1 MKTTPFTD
9 VHIALGAKMHEF
21 AGFNMPIEYTG
32 IIDEHMTVVNGVG
45 VFDVSHMGEFWVK
58 GPNALAFIQ
67 SVTSN
72 DASVLPI
79 GKAQY
84 TCFPND
90 KGGIVDDLLVY
101 HYEPEKYLLVVN
113 AGNIAK
119 DWDWCVSHNTVGAE
133 LENSSDRTAQ
143 LAVQGPKAVE
153 VLQRLT
159 PVDLSS
165 IPYYSFV
172 TGEFAGCKNV
182 IISNTGYTGAGGFE
196 LYFYPDDAMTIW
208 NAIFEAGKPEGIKPI
223 GLGARDTL
231 RLEMGFCLYGN
242 DLDDTTSPIE
252 AGLGWITK
260 FAEGKNIKP
269 IGLGARDTLR
279 LEMGFCLYGNDL
291 DDTTS
296 PIEAGL
302 GWITKFAEGKN
313 FTNRAELE
321 RQKKEG
327 VSRKL
332 CAFELVDKGIPRHGY
347 EIADAEDNIIGVVT
361 SGTMSPVLKKGIGM
375 GYVKP
380 EFAKAG
386 TEICIKVRGRN
397 LKAQVVKAPFR
408 K

>member
-21 AGFNMPIEYTG
+21 AGYNMPIEYSG
-32 IIDEHMTVVNGVG
+32 IIDEHNTVVNGVG

-58 GPNALAFIQ
+58 SPHALELIQ
-67 SVTSN
+67 KITSN
-72 DASVLPI
+72 DASKLPL

-84 TCFPND
+84 TCFPNET
-90 KGGIVDDLLVY
+90 GGIVDDLLVY

-113 AGNIAK
+113 ASNIDK
-119 DWDWCVSHNTVGAE
+119 DWNWCVSHNTVGAE
-133 LENSSDRTAQ
+133 LENASDRMAQ
-143 LAVQGPKAVE
+143 LAIQGPKATE

-165 IPYYSFV
+165 IPYYAFT
-172 TGEFAGCKNV
+172 TGEFAGCPQV

-196 LYFYPDDAMTIW
+196 LYFYPEDAKKIW
-208 NAIFEAGKPEGIKPI
+208 DAIFEAGKPEGIKPI

-260 FAEGKNIKP
+260 FVDGK
-269 IGLGARDTLR
+269 D
-279 LEMGFCLYGNDL
+279 
-291 DDTTS
+291 
-296 PIEAGL
+296 
-302 GWITKFAEGKN
+302 

-327 VSRKL
+327 VARKL

-347 EIADAEDNIIGVVT
+347 AIVDAEGKEIGHVT

-375 GYVKP
+375 GYVQTAYAKP
-380 EFAKAG
+380 G
-386 TEICIKVRGRN
+386 TEIYIQVRNRN